1 MTSFITQ
8 IKYPLQYF
16 HKPVNASLRMGTLLL
31 SLLFASLSLSCI
43 GLFIIG
49 LSEPYPNSLYYL
61 ISGLTFSIALGFCS
75 YLLYNYTFSGEN
87 FNSQFR
93 TLTKDYKIGFFNFPK

>member
-1 MTSFITQ
+1 MTSLITQ

-16 HKPVNASLRMGTLLL
+16 NKPVNASLRMSTLLL
-31 SLLFASLSLSCI
+31 SLLFAALSLSCI
-43 GLFIIG
+43 GLIIIG
-49 LSEPYPNSLYYL
+49 ISEPEPNSLYFL
-61 ISGLTFSIALGFCS
+61 ISGLTFSIALAFCS
-75 YLLYNYTFSGEN
+75 YFLYNYTFSGDN

>member
-1 MTSFITQ
+1 MASSQ

-16 HKPVNASLRMGTLLL
+16 NKPVNASLRMGTLLL
-31 SLLFASLSLSCI
+31 SLLFAALSLSCI

-49 LSEPYPNSLYYL
+49 LSEPDSIYYL
-61 ISGLTFSIALGFCS
+61 ISGLTFSIALGYCS
-75 YLLYNYTFSGEN
+75 YLFYNYTFSGDN

-93 TLTKDYKIGFFNFPK
+93 TLTTDYKIGFFNFPK